1 MSGAKAAVDYISRSE
16 AITEIARLVA
26 AQSEAF
32 QAQALQT
39 AALNDE
45 IRTLP
50 ANFRAEVTQ
59 AGTELREETLGW
71 KATAD
76 AQTTSLHEELALRS
90 RSSLTIR
97 RTSKKM
103 CPSERPSSRPLR
115 KIWPNL
121 RRAFANSR
129 MSLDP
134 R

>member
-1 MSGAKAAVDYISRSE
+1 MSGATPAVDYISRSE
-16 AITEIARLVA
+16 SITEITRLVA

-45 IRTLP
+45 TRTLP

-76 AQTTSLHEELALRS
+76 AQTTSLREDARVAIAKLADQSSTIEEDVSLRAAEFKAFEEKMAE
-90 RSSLTIR
+90 LEKGIR
-97 RTSKKM
+97 Q
-103 CPSERPSSRPLR
+103 
-115 KIWPNL
+115 
-121 RRAFANSR
+121 FA
-129 MSLDP
+129 LDP